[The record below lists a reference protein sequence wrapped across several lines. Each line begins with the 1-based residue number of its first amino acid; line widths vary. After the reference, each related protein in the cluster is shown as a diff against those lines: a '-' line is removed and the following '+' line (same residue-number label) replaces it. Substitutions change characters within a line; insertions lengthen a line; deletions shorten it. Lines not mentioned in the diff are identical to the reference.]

1 MSRVRTRPTRDDTRE
16 KLFEAAA
23 RVFEEQGIGG
33 ASIEA
38 IAAAAGFTRGA
49 FYSNFKSKDE
59 LIIAMLEDHV
69 EQSIRRNLDLLAR
82 HKNLADF
89 IDALKTM
96 DRSRQDP
103 LGRSPL
109 LHMEMILF
117 VARAEKRRPELA
129 KRLRARRKLIT
140 DIVETTLKNSGRNGS
155 LNPTWTGA
163 ILLALEDGFRLHRLI
178 DPETTPADSFLRA
191 IGDLQRAIGIRRP
204 DERCD
209 SGRFSAALAPACALC
224 NWPGDRAHLAR
235 ATPCQIAKRGQRA
248 DGDADRKGDGVIA
261 GEVVQQAGD
270 PGTRGAAGER
280 RQHDGAEDAAVM
292 LALKDLQ
299 HHRAHDRGQ
308 AVAERALR
316 QAS

>member
-1 MSRVRTRPTRDDTRE
+1 VRTRPTRDDTRE

-69 EQSIRRNLDLLAR
+69 EQSIGRIRDLLDR
-82 HKNLADF
+82 HRNLADF

-96 DRSRQDP
+96 DRSQQDP

-129 KRLRARRKLIT
+129 KRLRARRKLVT
-140 DIVETTLKNSGRNGS
+140 DIIETTARNSGRTVI
-155 LNPTWTGA
+155 LNPAWAGA
-163 ILLALEDGFRLHRLI
+163 LVLALEDGFRLHRLI
-178 DPETTPADSFLRA
+178 DPESTPPDSFFRA
-191 IGDLQRAIGIRRP
+191 IGDLQRAMGI
-204 DERCD
+204 
-209 SGRFSAALAPACALC
+209 SS
-224 NWPGDRAHLAR
+224 
-235 ATPCQIAKRGQRA
+235 T
-248 DGDADRKGDGVIA
+248 
-261 GEVVQQAGD
+261 
-270 PGTRGAAGER
+270 
-280 RQHDGAEDAAVM
+280 
-292 LALKDLQ
+292 
-299 HHRAHDRGQ
+299 
-308 AVAERALR
+308 
-316 QAS
+316 

>member
-69 EQSIRRNLDLLAR
+69 EQSIGRIRDLLEKHR
-82 HKNLADF
+82 NLADF

-96 DRSRQDP
+96 NRSQQDP

-129 KRLRARRKLIT
+129 KRLRARRKLVT
-140 DIVETTLKNSGRNGS
+140 DIIETT
-155 LNPTWTGA
+155 A
-163 ILLALEDGFRLHRLI
+163 
-178 DPETTPADSFLRA
+178 PESFFRA
-191 IGDLQRAIGIRRP
+191 IGDLQRAMGI
-204 DERCD
+204 
-209 SGRFSAALAPACALC
+209 SS
-224 NWPGDRAHLAR
+224 
-235 ATPCQIAKRGQRA
+235 T
-248 DGDADRKGDGVIA
+248 
-261 GEVVQQAGD
+261 
-270 PGTRGAAGER
+270 
-280 RQHDGAEDAAVM
+280 
-292 LALKDLQ
+292 
-299 HHRAHDRGQ
+299 
-308 AVAERALR
+308 
-316 QAS
+316 

>member
-1 MSRVRTRPTRDDTRE
+1 
-16 KLFEAAA
+16 
-23 RVFEEQGIGG
+23 VFEEQGIGG

-59 LIIAMLEDHV
+59 LIIAMIEDHV
-69 EQSIRRNLDLLAR
+69 AQSIRRNLDLLAR
-82 HKNLADF
+82 HRNLADF

-129 KRLRARRKLIT
+129 QRLRARRKLIA
-140 DIVETTLKNSGRNGS
+140 DIVETTSKNSGKTVS
-155 LNPTWTGA
+155 ANPTWTGA

-191 IGDLQRAIGIRRP
+191 IGDL
-204 DERCD
+204 
-209 SGRFSAALAPACALC
+209 
-224 NWPGDRAHLAR
+224 
-235 ATPCQIAKRGQRA
+235 
-248 DGDADRKGDGVIA
+248 RK
-261 GEVVQQAGD
+261 
-270 PGTRGAAGER
+270 
-280 RQHDGAEDAAVM
+280 AVE
-292 LALKDLQ
+292 
-299 HHRAHDRGQ
+299 H
-308 AVAERALR
+308 
-316 QAS
+316 

>member
-1 MSRVRTRPTRDDTRE
+1 MSRVRTRPTRDDTCE

-49 FYSNFKSKDE
+49 FYSNFDSKDE

-69 EQSIRRNLDLLAR
+69 EQSIRRNLDLLAK
-82 HKNLADF
+82 HDNLADF

-129 KRLRARRKLIT
+129 KRLRARRKLIA
-140 DIVETTLKNSGRNGS
+140 DIVGTTLKNSGKNPS
-155 LNPTWTGA
+155 LNPTWTAA
-163 ILLALEDGFRLHRLI
+163 IVLALEDGFRLHRLI

-191 IGDLQRAIGIRRP
+191 IGDLQRAIGV
-204 DERCD
+204 
-209 SGRFSAALAPACALC
+209 SSA
-224 NWPGDRAHLAR
+224 
-235 ATPCQIAKRGQRA
+235 
-248 DGDADRKGDGVIA
+248 
-261 GEVVQQAGD
+261 
-270 PGTRGAAGER
+270 
-280 RQHDGAEDAAVM
+280 
-292 LALKDLQ
+292 
-299 HHRAHDRGQ
+299 
-308 AVAERALR
+308 
-316 QAS
+316 

>member
-49 FYSNFKSKDE
+49 FYSNFNSKDE

-89 IDALKTM
+89 IDALRNM

-129 KRLRARRKLIT
+129 KRLRARRKLVA
-140 DIVETTLKNSGRNGS
+140 DIVETTLQNSGRNPA
-155 LNPTWTGA
+155 LNPTWTAA
-163 ILLALEDGFRLHRLI
+163 IVLALEDGFRLHRLI
-178 DPETTPADSFLRA
+178 DPETTPSDSFLRA
-191 IGDLQRAIGIRRP
+191 ITDLQRAIGI
-204 DERCD
+204 
-209 SGRFSAALAPACALC
+209 A
-224 NWPGDRAHLAR
+224 
-235 ATPCQIAKRGQRA
+235 
-248 DGDADRKGDGVIA
+248 
-261 GEVVQQAGD
+261 
-270 PGTRGAAGER
+270 
-280 RQHDGAEDAAVM
+280 
-292 LALKDLQ
+292 
-299 HHRAHDRGQ
+299 
-308 AVAERALR
+308 
-316 QAS
+316 